1 MKIRNKRKKNRI
13 NDNENDIPKA
23 LQKNSKKAKPASEK
37 EKKPF
42 KKRLKKYFLIALSI
56 LLLFFIIWEL
66 YKIHIFKSM
75 ALEMVSNKYSVVL
88 DTDEKVVAN
97 IGSEK
102 IKEPIEASK
111 IPSNLKNAYISIE
124 DQRFYSHHGV
134 DLKRTVSA
142 IGSYIIHFGSSSFGG
157 STITQQ
163 LVKNM
168 TGDDSNAISRKV
180 SEWVKAF
187 SLETAMSKDEIMGT
201 YLNIIYVGPNIYGV
215 QAGSK
220 YYFDKDV
227 TDLSLAECA
236 FLAGINNS
244 PNSYNPFGDKDRSE
258 KITNRTK
265 TVLNKMLEL
274 KHISQ
279 EEYNTAIAQ
288 VDGGLPFDQGKLEPE
303 SDGVYSYHTD
313 ALISELVDSISKEKH
328 ISTSFSKNYLNM
340 AGAKIYS
347 TQNSS
352 IQNQMENEF
361 EKGKY
366 ILKSSNDTNATSQ
379 AAMVIIDHTNGN
391 VVGCVGGLGEKTE
404 VRSLNRA
411 TQTARQTGSAIKP
424 IAILGP
430 ALQEKIITP
439 VTTYDDSPTSF
450 NIGKSEPY
458 SPIDYD
464 PYLGTITVR
473 RAVESSQ
480 NIPFVKMM
488 EQLTPSKSIK
498 YMKKMGITTLTDK
511 DNNLPL
517 ALGGLEKGMTPLET
531 AAAYATIANN
541 GEYISPTF
549 YTKVENAK
557 GKTVIKPKQEK
568 RRVFS
573 EATSYVLKELLT
585 QPVKGVNGTATYCSI
600 SGMDVA
606 AKTGT
611 TNDNYDRWL
620 CGFTPYYT
628 AATWYGYDLNE
639 SVNFSGKNPAG
650 LLWAHVM
657 INVHSKLAN
666 AKFEEPKNGVVT
678 ATVCSDSHKLANS
691 GCPDRYTEY
700 FLQGTLPDM
709 CTLHSGSTTDVKSN
723 RNTVTTTKGLTDEDV
738 PDSGVQSSQPST
750 TTTTPSPT
758 DTRTNTTSNTTNNT
772 TRNSTSTNSSTT
784 NTNIRSSNST
794 NSSTNRV
801 NNTNTSSNTS
811 SSNNTS
817 SNDSSTDEDETN

>member
-1 MKIRNKRKKNRI
+1 MRRKKK
-13 NDNENDIPKA
+13 ENLEDEIPKA
-23 LQKNSKKAKPASEK
+23 LQKNKKQSRNKSKK
-37 EKKPF
+37 EKKPL
-42 KKRLKKYFLIALSI
+42 KKRIKKIILITLLVL
-56 LLLFFIIWEL
+56 LLLFIVIEII
-66 YKIHIFKSM
+66 KIHTFKTM
-75 ALEMVSNKYSVVL
+75 ALEMIANKNSEVL
-88 DTDEKVVAN
+88 DTDKKVIAK

-102 IKEPIEASK
+102 IKDPIEASK
-111 IPSNLKNAYISIE
+111 IPANLKNAYISIE
-124 DQRFYSHHGV
+124 DQRFYSHHGI

-163 LVKNM
+163 LVKNL
-168 TGDDSNAISRKV
+168 TGDDSNDISRKV
-180 SEWVKAF
+180 SEWTKAF
-187 SLETAMSKDEIMGT
+187 SLETSMSKDEIMGT

-215 QAGSK
+215 QGGSK

-227 TDLSLAECA
+227 TNLSLAECA

-244 PNSYNPFGDKDRSE
+244 PNSYNPFGEKDRTE

-265 TVLNKMLEL
+265 TVLSKMLEL
-274 KHISQ
+274 KYISQ
-279 EEYNTAIAQ
+279 EEYNAAVAE
-288 VDGGLPFDQGKLEPE
+288 VDNGLPFDQGKLEPE

-313 ALISELVDSISKEKH
+313 ALISELVDSISEKKH
-328 ISTSFSKNYLNM
+328 ISKSFATNYLYM
-340 AGAKIYS
+340 GGLKIYS

-366 ILKSSNDTNATSQ
+366 ILKSGNNANTTSQ

-391 VVGCVGGLGEKTE
+391 VVGCIGGLGEKKE

-411 TQTARQTGSAIKP
+411 TQTARQNGSAIKP
-424 IAILGP
+424 VAILGP

-439 VTTYDDSPTSF
+439 VTMYDDSPTSF

-464 PYLGTITVR
+464 PYLGNITVR

-498 YMKKMGITTLTDK
+498 YLKKMGITTLTDK

-541 GEYISPTF
+541 GEYISPVF
-549 YTKVENAK
+549 YSKVENAK
-557 GKTVIKPKQEK
+557 GQTVIKPDQTK

-573 EATSYVLKELLT
+573 EETSYVLKQLLT
-585 QPVKGVNGTATYCSI
+585 QPVKGASGTATYCSI

-628 AATWYGYDLNE
+628 AAVWYGFDLNE
-639 SVNFSGKNPAG
+639 SINFSGKNPAG

-657 INVHSKLAN
+657 NSVHSRLENK
-666 AKFEEPKNGVVT
+666 KFEEPKKGVVS
-678 ATVCSDSHKLANS
+678 ATVCTESHKLANS
-691 GCPDRYTEY
+691 GCPERYTEY
-700 FLQGTLPDM
+700 FVQGTLPDM
-709 CTLHSGSTTDVKSN
+709 CSLHSGSTTDVKSN
-723 RNTVTTTKGLTDEDV
+723 KNTVTITKGLTDEDV
-738 PDSGVQSSQPST
+738 PDVDEPKT
-750 TTTTPSPT
+750 TTTNTESKAKST
-758 DTRTNTTSNTTNNT
+758 ETNTRTNNNP
-772 TRNSTSTNSSTT
+772 ST
-784 NTNIRSSNST
+784 NTNTRSSNST
-794 NSSTNRV
+794 NSSTNKTTETT
-801 NNTNTSSNTS
+801 NTDKTDSTSNTSTNSNDTNTSSNQ
-811 SSNNTS
+811 
-817 SNDSSTDEDETN
+817 DEEN

>member
-1 MKIRNKRKKNRI
+1 MKQRRIKRKN
-13 NDNENDIPKA
+13 NVNEIPKA
-23 LQKNSKKAKPASEK
+23 LQKNNRNSDIRI
-37 EKKPF
+37 EKKSF
-42 KKRLKKYFLIALSI
+42 KKKIKKLLFIAI
-56 LLLFFIIWEL
+56 TVLLLLFIIWEI

-75 ALEMVSNKYSVVL
+75 ALEMVINKNSEVI
-88 DTDEKVVAN
+88 DTDGKAIAK

-102 IKEPIEASK
+102 VKYPIDTSK
-111 IPSNLKNAYISIE
+111 IPENLKNAYISIE
-124 DQRFYSHHGV
+124 DQRFYKHHGI
-134 DLKRTVSA
+134 DLKRTTSA
-142 IGSYIIHFGSSSFGG
+142 IFSYIIHFGSSSFGG

-168 TGDDSNAISRKV
+168 TGDDSTSISRKI

-244 PNSYNPFGDKDRSE
+244 PNSYNPYGEKDKSE
-258 KITNRTK
+258 KIEKRTK
-265 TVLNKMLEL
+265 TVLSKMLEL

-279 EEYNTAIAQ
+279 TDYDSAISQVESGLKFTQGNTEANG
-288 VDGGLPFDQGKLEPE
+288 DGI
-303 SDGVYSYHTD
+303 YSYHTD
-313 ALISELVDSISKEKH
+313 ALISELINTLSKNKH
-328 ISTSFSKNYLNM
+328 ISKSFATNYMNM
-340 AGAKIYS
+340 AGLKIYS
-347 TQNSS
+347 TQNSD
-352 IQNQMENEF
+352 IQTQMEKEF
-361 EKGKY
+361 QKGKY
-366 ILKSSNDTNATSQ
+366 ILKSSNNVNATSQ
-379 AAMVIIDHTNGN
+379 AAMVIIDHKTGN
-391 VVGCVGGLGEKTE
+391 VVGCVGGLGEKNE
-404 VRSLNRA
+404 ARSLNRA

-424 IAILGP
+424 VAILGP

-439 VTTYDDSPTSF
+439 VTVYDDSPTSF
-450 NIGKSEPY
+450 DIGKSEPY

-464 PYLGTITVR
+464 PYLGEITVR

-488 EQLTPSKSIK
+488 EQLTPKKSIK
-498 YMKKMGITTLTDK
+498 YMKKLGITTLTDK

-541 GEYISPTF
+541 GEYISPIF

-557 GKTVIKPKQEK
+557 GKTIVKSSQTK

-573 EATSYVLKELLT
+573 EETSYVLKQLLT
-585 QPVKGVNGTATYCSI
+585 QPVKGTNGTATYCSI

-620 CGFTPYYT
+620 CGFTPYYS
-628 AATWYGYDLNE
+628 AATWYGFDLNE
-639 SVNFSGKNPAG
+639 SINFNGKNPAG

-657 INVHSKLAN
+657 NNIHSKLDN
-666 AKFEEPKNGVVT
+666 AKFEEPKRGVT
-678 ATVCSDSHKLANS
+678 SATVCTDSHKLANS
-691 GCPDRYTEY
+691 GCPERYTEY
-700 FLQGTLPDM
+700 FVQGTLPDM
-709 CTLHSGSTTDVKSN
+709 CTLHSGSTTNVNSN
-723 RNTVTTTKGLTDEDV
+723 SNTVTITRGLTDEDV
-738 PDSGVQSSQPST
+738 PDIDEPKST
-750 TTTTPSPT
+750 TTNSNSK
-758 DTRTNTTSNTTNNT
+758 NTSSESTVRNNT
-772 TRNSTSTNSSTT
+772 NKNNTSTSINSSTT
-784 NTNIRSSNST
+784 NTNAGSSNRT
-794 NSSTNRV
+794 NSNT
-801 NNTNTSSNTS
+801 NNTETTNLVNSDTSSNTS
-811 SSNNTS
+811 Q
-817 SNDSSTDEDETN
+817 NDSTSQDDLIENDSVSN

>member
-1 MKIRNKRKKNRI
+1 MKKSKKRRYK
-13 NDNENDIPKA
+13 EEEEIPKA
-23 LQKNSKKAKPASEK
+23 FSKKKKLKDNDIQPKPK
-37 EKKPF
+37 MK
-42 KKRLKKYFLIALSI
+42 LKKKILIILAIAL
-56 LLLFFIIWEL
+56 LVFIIWEL
-66 YKIHIFKSM
+66 VRIHNWKSLAQDM
-75 ALEMVSNKYSVVL
+75 LLNTSSQVL
-88 DTDEKVVAN
+88 DTDGKIIAK

-102 IKEPIEASK
+102 IKQPIEAQK
-111 IPSNLKNAYISIE
+111 IPNNLKNAYISIE
-124 DQRFYSHHGV
+124 DQRFYSHHGI

-187 SLETAMSKDEIMGT
+187 SLETTMSKDEIMGT

-244 PNSYNPFGDKDRSE
+244 PNSYNPFGDKDRTE

-279 EEYNTAIAQ
+279 DEFNAAVAQ
-288 VDGGLPFDQGKLEPE
+288 VDSGFQFEQGKLEAE

-313 ALISELVDSISKEKH
+313 ALISELVDSISSQKH
-328 ISTSFSKNYLNM
+328 ISTSFAKNYLNM

-347 TQNSS
+347 TQNTS

-366 ILKSSNDTNATSQ
+366 ILKSSNDASATSQ

-424 IAILGP
+424 VAILGP

-488 EQLTPSKSIK
+488 EQLTPAKSIK
-498 YMKKMGITTLTDK
+498 YMKKLGITTLTDK

-531 AAAYATIANN
+531 AGAYATIANN

-549 YTKVENAK
+549 YTKVENSK
-557 GKTVIKPKQEK
+557 GKTFIKPKQEK

-628 AATWYGYDLNE
+628 AATWYGFDLNE
-639 SVNFSGKNPAG
+639 SINFSGKNPAG

-657 INVHSKLAN
+657 NNVHSKLTN
-666 AKFEEPKNGVVT
+666 AKFEEPKKGVVS

-700 FLQGTLPDM
+700 FVQGTLPDM

-723 RNTVTTTKGLTDEDV
+723 KNTITTTKGLTDEDV

-750 TTTTPSPT
+750 TTTTTTQNTTPSET
-758 DTRTNTTSNTTNNT
+758 NSRTNTTRNN
-772 TRNSTSTNSSTT
+772 TSTNSSTT
-784 NTNIRSSNST
+784 NTDARSSNST
-794 NSSTNRV
+794 NSSVNTNT
-801 NNTNTSSNTS
+801 NISPSSSNTSSNTS
-811 SSNNTS
+811 SSNSTSTNTS
-817 SNDSSTDEDETN
+817 TADEDEAN